1 MTAAT
6 MAGDTDIGSAERLA
20 ARLDRLEA
28 IEAILKVKHRYG
40 ELIDRLADRI
50 DQADLDALGEL
61 FTVDAEIDFVSVQL
75 SGRQGIVD
83 LYGGQMQQ
91 NLSWLWH
98 SFHSPIVD
106 IDGDRASA
114 RWTLQGLT
122 IARGATSPDTVYGR
136 YIDELVRVDG
146 RWQISRL
153 RLVVGP
159 AGPQPDLQK
168 G

>member
-1 MTAAT
+1 MTAAAMT
-6 MAGDTDIGSAERLA
+6 GDAGIGGTEQLA

-28 IEAILKVKHRYG
+28 VEAILKVKHRYG
-40 ELIDRLADRI
+40 ELVDRLADRI
-50 DQADLDALGEL
+50 DQNDLDALCAL
-61 FTVDAEIDFVSVQL
+61 FTVDAEIDFASMQL

-83 LYGGQMQQ
+83 LYGGQMQES
-91 NLSWLWH
+91 LSWLWH

-106 IDGDRASA
+106 IDGDRALG
-114 RWTLQGLT
+114 RWTLQGMT
-122 IARGATSPDTVYGR
+122 IARGATRPDTMYGR
-136 YIDELVRVDG
+136 YVDELMRVDG

-153 RLVVGP
+153 QLVLGP